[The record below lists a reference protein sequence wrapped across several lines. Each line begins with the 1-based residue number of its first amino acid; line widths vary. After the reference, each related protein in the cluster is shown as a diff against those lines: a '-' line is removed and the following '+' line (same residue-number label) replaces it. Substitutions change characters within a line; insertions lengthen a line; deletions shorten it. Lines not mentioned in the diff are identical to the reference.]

1 MNHVDIIATSRE
13 TMHIVQHREWL
24 GEGVELTASP
34 NLGYQRTRAVAAK
47 LGLPRQGFILP
58 RSRLRRRLEPVRN
71 GGLINLVA
79 GPGYGK
85 TAFIVDLL
93 RSFGH
98 PTVYLALDEGDRDPL
113 AFLRYLI
120 AGLVEAYPSLEEY
133 AASLPGIAS
142 TEVEV
147 DPLDLT
153 AMLVDMLCK
162 EAGSPTLLALDD
174 FHVVDISATLLQT
187 VRLIAHALPPGWI
200 LIISSRRVPPLGLD
214 RVALGGRL
222 AVLTSRELRL
232 TPSEVSSWATLKW
245 GISLQ
250 PGEVRS
256 LWRATEGWPAALVLL
271 GQKLRGGDA
280 SATRDSIARLLG
292 PGRDL
297 RSYLE
302 KRILSWLEPPLAEV
316 LLAAGLLGRV
326 SFPRDRSFFA
336 SGPGEAERRLEELVA
351 RGFLVTRVGR
361 RTYAIHPLIQAYAEQ
376 AARTG
381 GLDQGLPRVADL
393 EDSPAQPPLSQEG
406 LLRVAVEH
414 LERVGE
420 VQRAASICLRSGWLE
435 EAGRPLR
442 RLALSSLNV
451 LLDFSSEEWL
461 DLLPEEATTPDGAW
475 LLVTRARMLQGR
487 SRYLEAGRLYER
499 AAQLLSLAGDREGLL
514 AVLLGVAYCLFN
526 QGRWEETLD
535 VVTRCRTLAQ
545 TPHEKVE
552 VLIVKGNVLL
562 SLCRFDEAVEDW
574 ERALAIVPDAGRAL
588 FLQRIDVLRARLFTA
603 IGQYGVARQ
612 WAERAVRRSPFPTSP
627 SYAAAL
633 NALTYLSCQTGDY
646 ELAACYAAECQELIR
661 SRGYSFLE
669 TASLLSRAL
678 VAQGKGDY
686 REAIGL
692 IRKAQRM
699 AESTGESEASFWA
712 EDMFGELC
720 RRNRNPGRALEHH
733 RTAAEVVERERLAV
747 SERVRALAGLGM
759 DLALLGREGE
769 AVATLEETVRV
780 GRRHGLKGSLA
791 SALLYLTWLR
801 AREGREQEA
810 ARAAMEAMRLAEENE
825 QVNFL
830 LQEAR
835 VATPILAL
843 CERLGAG
850 AFLRSRVVPRLP
862 DKLRDYFWEL
872 AEGVTYPT
880 DVALGPPRRGRLRE
894 VASPSD
900 GWEPIDPEVA
910 AGIESLTD
918 REREILKMVS
928 LGMPNKAIAAK
939 LFISEKTVKTHTNR
953 VFRKL
958 GVVNRLQATLVFQ
971 RYQRARR
978 SAGNRKPGAER
989 PPLRRSPWS

>member
-1 MNHVDIIATSRE
+1 MNGVDIIATGRE
-13 TMHIVQHREWL
+13 TMHIVHRRWWL
-24 GEGVELTASP
+24 GEGVELAASP
-34 NLGYQRTRAVAAK
+34 DLGHQRTRAIAAR
-47 LGLPRQGFILP
+47 LGLPGQGFILP
-58 RSRLRRRLEPVRN
+58 RCRLRRRLEPVRN

-93 RSFGH
+93 NSFAH
-98 PTVYLALDEGDRDPL
+98 PTVYLALDESDRDPL

-120 AGLVEAYPSLEEY
+120 AGLAAAYPSFEEC
-133 AASLPGIAS
+133 ASTLPGIAGA
-142 TEVEV
+142 EVEV

-153 AMLVDMLCK
+153 AMLVDLLGK

-174 FHVVDISATLLQT
+174 FHVVDVSPTLLQT
-187 VRLIAHALPPGWI
+187 VRLIAHALPLGWT

-214 RVALGGRL
+214 RVALSGRL

-232 TPSEVSSWATLKW
+232 TPSEVSLWAALKW
-245 GISLQ
+245 GIALQ
-250 PGEVRS
+250 PGEARS
-256 LWRATEGWPAALVLL
+256 LWRATQGWPAALVLL
-271 GQKLRGGDA
+271 GQKLRGGDV
-280 SATRDSIARLLG
+280 SATRESLARLLG

-302 KRILSWLEPPLAEV
+302 KRVLSWLEPPLAEV

-326 SFPRDRSFFA
+326 SFPRDGSFFTLGA
-336 SGPGEAERRLEELVA
+336 EEAETRLEELVT

-381 GLDQGLPRVADL
+381 GSAAGMPPIPDS
-393 EDSPAQPPLSQEG
+393 EDGSSQPSSSQES
-406 LLRVAVEH
+406 LLRAAAEH

-420 VQRAASICLRSGWLE
+420 AQKAASLYLRSGWLE
-435 EAGRPLR
+435 DAERPLR

-461 DLLPEEATTPDGAW
+461 GFLPEDAMTPNEAW

-514 AVLLGVAYCLFN
+514 AVLLGVAYCLFS

-562 SLCRFDEAVEDW
+562 SLCRFDEAVEDL
-574 ERALAIVPDAGRAL
+574 ERAFTIVPDAGRAL
-588 FLQRIDVLRARLFTA
+588 FLQRIDVLRARLFTV

-612 WAERAVRRSPFPTSP
+612 WAERAVRRNPFPTSP

-633 NALTYLSCQTGDY
+633 NALTYLNCQTGDY
-646 ELAACYAAECQELIR
+646 ELAARHAADCRELIR
-661 SRGYSFLE
+661 VRGYSFLE
-669 TASLLSRAL
+669 TASLLSHAL
-678 VAQGKGDY
+678 VAQGKGDS

-692 IRKAQRM
+692 IRKAQRL
-699 AESTGESEASFWA
+699 AESAGESEASFWA

-720 RRNRNPGRALEHH
+720 RRNRNPARALEHH
-733 RTAAEVVERERLAV
+733 RRAAEIVERERLAV

-759 DLALLGREGE
+759 DLAVLGREGE
-769 AVATLEETVRV
+769 AVATLEETVRG
-780 GRRHGLKGSLA
+780 GRRYGLKGSLA
-791 SALLYLTWLR
+791 SALLYVAWLR

-810 ARAAMEAMRLAEENE
+810 ARAAMEAMRLAEENQ

-843 CERLGAG
+843 CDRLGAG
-850 AFLRSRVVPRLP
+850 SFLRSRVIPSLP

-880 DVALGPPRRGRLRE
+880 DVPLGPPRRGRLLE
-894 VASPSD
+894 VVSTPS
-900 GWEPIDPEVA
+900 GGEPMDPEVA
-910 AGIESLTD
+910 AGIESLTE

-971 RYQRARR
+971 RYQQARR
-978 SAGNRKPGAER
+978 SARSRRQSPER
-989 PPLRRSPWS
+989 SLQRNS